1 MTSEIRNTNM
11 YYGEQAGR
19 KEGGNKSPEEQKHDL
34 EKSYSMFYGFL
45 EKARENEIRISTTE
59 WLHFLQLVQSK
70 LKPEEVY
77 TLSENRQ
84 LFEMLRVLAR
94 ITLVKNKGDEG
105 VFNNIFDEYFLNIR
119 RVITQDILDQETE
132 ANKKEVVDEKK
143 DNTQEEQE
151 KDEEESEK
159 PVKKESLGIQEV
171 DENLNQPDDGGDHGD
186 NEQIHG
192 GKKDQHNDILQQ
204 QDENKEGGGEQQKE
218 NEETDET
225 DQQQSQ
231 DFKKVN
237 DEVTEQDDFNT
248 RGVLVGGGKGRFKE
262 VERVEKTTEEVGQG
276 LDEEGIEERRRD
288 MEQLDRYSK
297 YERRPGRADIRQIV
311 KNLRRIIEDTSQVR
325 SREVDIKKTVKR
337 FARKDFRIDYIRER
351 EKQPEIVLFIDV
363 GGPVDEWSP
372 LIREVSEEMTKGLT
386 KLEVYLFHN
395 NLYGYVWKPE
405 KKDFLES
412 SFARPDSL
420 ISIKSI
426 VKRKKKVIIYG
437 DADMSYDEVEEDMW
451 APKGNDERV
460 EKFGMDG
467 IDCLNWIKN
476 RAHSTVWIN
485 PIFSKDWEEEEQYSE
500 DGTNSIKWIGGI
512 ISMYDLSV
520 GGVEDAI
527 TELMKKK

>member
-1 MTSEIRNTNM
+1 

-204 QDENKEGGGEQQKE
+204 QDENKE
-218 NEETDET
+218 
-225 DQQQSQ
+225 
-231 DFKKVN
+231 
-237 DEVTEQDDFNT
+237 
-248 RGVLVGGGKGRFKE
+248 
-262 VERVEKTTEEVGQG
+262 
-276 LDEEGIEERRRD
+276 
-288 MEQLDRYSK
+288 
-297 YERRPGRADIRQIV
+297 
-311 KNLRRIIEDTSQVR
+311 
-325 SREVDIKKTVKR
+325 
-337 FARKDFRIDYIRER
+337 
-351 EKQPEIVLFIDV
+351 
-363 GGPVDEWSP
+363 
-372 LIREVSEEMTKGLT
+372 
-386 KLEVYLFHN
+386 
-395 NLYGYVWKPE
+395 
-405 KKDFLES
+405 
-412 SFARPDSL
+412 
-420 ISIKSI
+420 
-426 VKRKKKVIIYG
+426 
-437 DADMSYDEVEEDMW
+437 
-451 APKGNDERV
+451 
-460 EKFGMDG
+460 
-467 IDCLNWIKN
+467 
-476 RAHSTVWIN
+476 
-485 PIFSKDWEEEEQYSE
+485 
-500 DGTNSIKWIGGI
+500 
-512 ISMYDLSV
+512 
-520 GGVEDAI
+520 
-527 TELMKKK
+527 